1 MSDDQ
6 VEEFI
11 SYMNRWFDELEAQ
24 FENIALQ
31 DSIDKLNT
39 RLNFFMKEDAI

>member
-6 VEEFI
+6 FGELI
-11 SYMNRWFDELEAQ
+11 SYMDRWVDELGAQ

-39 RLNFFMKEDAI
+39 RLNFFLKEDTV